1 MESGEPQ
8 MSDLSMDEIETA
20 EASAEAPAT
29 ETDYTAEMAQTFERL
44 NPKDGLSRVPNEA
57 QVAASQDYNVS
68 EEPTETAEDPQQP
81 SDGVRAPASLSPTMR
96 EQWGA
101 TPREMQQ
108 WIAEREAQ
116 TQQKISEQGRQLS
129 ELQRGPQAI
138 MPHLEHVERIA
149 RETGLTPD
157 ATLQHWAAA
166 DHFLKTNPEGAI
178 RYLAAAHG
186 VDLAGFSSDDP
197 QLQQAREMQAQ
208 QIEAMRAEHAQW
220 HQQREQQEQHLTA
233 AINRFAEGKPY
244 WPQIESQV
252 VQQLFAMKMADPGR
266 VQADPL
272 GALREAE
279 KLALKLSG
287 LEEQM
292 PERKAEAKKKADEAK
307 RLASLNVRSS
317 SSSPNVKF
325 SSMEEEMQ
333 AVYER
338 LHGRH

>member
-1 MESGEPQ
+1 
-8 MSDLSMDEIETA
+8 MSDVEMQTA

-29 ETDYTAEMAQTFERL
+29 ETDYTAEMSQTFDRL
-44 NPKDGLSRVPNEA
+44 AKLDE
-57 QVAASQDYNVS
+57 VAKVCSESDSDYDVG
-68 EEPTETAEDPQQP
+68 EEPTEPAEDPQQP
-81 SDGVRAPASLSPTMR
+81 IDGIRAPASLSPTMQQ
-96 EQWGA
+96 QWGA
-101 TPREMQQ
+101 TPLEMQR
-108 WIAEREAQ
+108 WIADREAQ
-116 TQQKISEQGRQLS
+116 TQQKISEQGRALS
-129 ELQRGPQAI
+129 ELQRGTQAT

-149 RETGLTPD
+149 RESGLTPD

-208 QIEAMRAEHAQW
+208 QMDQMRAERAQW
-220 HQQREQQEQHLTA
+220 QQQQQQQQQHLTA
-233 AINRFAEGKPY
+233 AINRFANSKPY
-244 WPQIESQV
+244 WAQIESV
-252 VQQLFAMKMADPGR
+252 VIQQIAAMAAVDPGF
-266 VQADPL
+266 VQGDPM
-272 GALREAE
+272 GALQEAE
-279 KLALKLSG
+279 KIALKVSG
-287 LEEQM
+287 IEDKLPARQ
-292 PERKAEAKKKADEAK
+292 AEARKKADEAK

-317 SSSPNVKF
+317 SSSPRTDF

>member
-1 MESGEPQ
+1 MQ
-8 MSDLSMDEIETA
+8 TA
-20 EASAEAPAT
+20 EVSAEAPVT
-29 ETDYTAEMAQTFERL
+29 ETDYTAEMAQTFDRL
-44 NPKDGLSRVPNEA
+44 NPPDELAKVSHESELTKYS
-57 QVAASQDYNVS
+57 DYNVS
-68 EEPTETAEDPQQP
+68 EEPTESNEDPQQP
-81 SDGVRAPASLSPTMR
+81 TDGVKAPGSLNEAMR
-96 EQWGA
+96 RQWGA
-101 TPREMQQ
+101 LPREAQQ
-108 WIAEREAQ
+108 WISEREAQ
-116 TQQKISEQGRQLS
+116 AQQKITEQGQQLS
-129 ELQRGPQAI
+129 ELQRGAHAA

-178 RYLAAAHG
+178 RYLAQAHG
-186 VDLAGFSSDDP
+186 VDLGQFADDP

-220 HQQREQQEQHLTA
+220 QQQREQQEQHLTA

-272 GALREAE
+272 GALKEAE
-279 KLALKLSG
+279 SLAIKLSG
-287 LEEQM
+287 IEL

-325 SSMEEEMQ
+325 TSMEDEM
-333 AVYER
+333 ASVYER